1 MNLQESARPAKAG
14 KCLADELLIVCART
28 HLDPTHVE
36 QLRRLAGSELDWS
49 YLLAAAHRHGMLPLV
64 SRHLNEQCPET
75 VPLSWRDYLR
85 VFVEKNV
92 RENFLLTSELLRI
105 AARFA
110 RDGVLAFSYKGPTLA
125 ADAFGSVALRQMV
138 DLDLLTPHHDLLR
151 AHDSLVALGYET
163 SLREEDV
170 PRGRTRRAPGQYA
183 FTLEKSKCLV
193 ELHTERTL
201 RYFPRPLDPARL
213 ASRSKLQRL
222 GGQSVRVLAPEDQL
236 LFLCVHGAKH
246 FWDRL
251 SMICDVAE
259 FLRAHPD
266 LDWDQARREAD
277 ALGAGR
283 ILRLGLLLAV
293 EMLRAEVPYEILLEA
308 WGDAP
313 VAFLLAQVRETLFV
327 DGFISHGVRGRL
339 RFRMGM
345 VRNIWAG
352 IRYSLRL
359 ATTPA
364 EENSGGSGLLRS
376 ALRPG
381 KLIQEYGWGLR
392 QFVAP
397 PDLAPY
403 LPTPIGI
410 VERMLG
416 LAEVGPSDVV
426 YDLGCGDGRI
436 VIQAAKKHGARGV
449 GVELHPGRI
458 AGARKR
464 ARKEGVEK
472 QVTFLQQD
480 AKTVDISPATVVTLY
495 LTTSGNIK
503 LRQILQSQLRP
514 GTRIVSYGEDLGDW
528 VPEKTVLIE
537 DAKGNSG
544 TLHLWRV
551 ASPATSHQ
559 A

>member
-1 MNLQESARPAKAG
+1 MTVQESTRPLKAE

-36 QLRRLAGSELDWS
+36 QLRRLAGSDLDWS
-49 YLLAAAHRHGMLPLV
+49 YLLAAAHRHGVLPLV
-64 SRHLNEQCPET
+64 GRHLCECCPED

-85 VFVEKNV
+85 VYLESNTRHNLF
-92 RENFLLTSELLRI
+92 LTSELLRI
-105 AARFA
+105 SARFA
-110 RDGVLAFSYKGPTLA
+110 EENVSAFPYKGPTLA

-151 AHDSLVALGYET
+151 ARDSLVALGYET

-183 FTLEKSKCLV
+183 FTLEKGKCLV

-201 RYFPRPLDPARL
+201 RYFPVPLDPARL

-246 FWDRL
+246 FWGRL
-251 SMICDVAE
+251 GWICDIAE
-259 FLRAHPD
+259 LVRTHVD
-266 LDWDQARREAD
+266 LDWDLTYKEAH
-277 ALGAGR
+277 ALGARR
-283 ILRLGLLLAV
+283 ILRLGLMLAGDVLGV
-293 EMLRAEVPYEILLEA
+293 EFPRKVLHDL
-308 WGDAP
+308 GSDAQ
-313 VAFLLAQVRETLFV
+313 AQSLAAQVKEKLLL
-327 DGFISHGVRGRL
+327 DGFAIPGVVDRL
-339 RFRMGM
+339 RFRMRMRGN
-345 VRNIWAG
+345 VWQG
-352 IRYSLRL
+352 ISYSFRL
-359 ATTPA
+359 ATTPS
-364 EENSGGSGLLRS
+364 EERDGQSVLLRS
-376 ALRPG
+376 ALRPA
-381 KLIQEYGWGLR
+381 KLLREYGWGL
-392 QFVAP
+392 QGSSTP
-397 PDLAPY
+397 LDLARY
-403 LPTPIGI
+403 VPTPPFV
-410 VERMLG
+410 VEQMLE
-416 LAEVGPSDVV
+416 LAEASAADVV

-458 AGARKR
+458 AEARKR

-514 GTRIVSYGEDLGDW
+514 GTRIVSHGEDLGDW
-528 VPEKTVLIE
+528 TPERVETVT
-537 DAKGNSG
+537 DAVGNST
-544 TLHLWRV
+544 TLYLWRV
-551 ASPATSHQ
+551 GPTAPSF
-559 A
+559 

>member
-1 MNLQESARPAKAG
+1 MNLQESARPTKAG

-36 QLRRLAGSELDWS
+36 QLHRLAGSDLDWS
-49 YLLAAAHRHGMLPLV
+49 YLLAAAHRHGVLPLV
-64 SRHLNEQCPET
+64 GRHVCEHCSEAG
-75 VPLSWRDYLR
+75 PLSWRDYLR
-85 VFVEKNV
+85 VYLQNNTRHNLF
-92 RENFLLTSELLRI
+92 LTSELLRI
-105 AARFA
+105 SARFA
-110 RDGVLAFSYKGPTLA
+110 EENVPAFPYKGPTLA
-125 ADAFGSVALRQMV
+125 AGAFGSVALRQMV

-151 AHDSLVALGYET
+151 ARDSLVALGYET

-183 FTLEKSKCLV
+183 FTLEKGKCLV

-201 RYFPRPLDPARL
+201 RYFPVPLDPARL
-213 ASRSKLQRL
+213 ARRSKLQRL

-246 FWDRL
+246 FWGRL
-251 SMICDVAE
+251 GWICDIAE
-259 FLRAHPD
+259 LIRAQPE
-266 LDWDQARREAD
+266 LDWDQALREAD
-277 ALGAGR
+277 LLGAGS
-283 ILRLGLLLAV
+283 ILRLGLMLARDVLDAGIPERVLV
-293 EMLRAEVPYEILLEA
+293 ELRRDERAQA
-308 WGDAP
+308 
-313 VAFLLAQVRETLFV
+313 LAAHVLQGLFV
-327 DGFISHGVRGRL
+327 DGFVPRGILERL
-339 RFRMGM
+339 EFRMRMRG
-345 VRNIWAG
+345 NLWEG
-352 IRYSLRL
+352 LRYSFRL
-359 ATTPA
+359 ATTPPQG
-364 EENSGGSGLLRS
+364 NGGWPALWRS
-376 ALRPG
+376 ALRPLALLREHG
-381 KLIQEYGWGLR
+381 SGLR
-392 QFVAP
+392 RASP
-397 PDLAPY
+397 PLDLGSF
-403 LPTPIGI
+403 LPTPQEI
-410 VERMLG
+410 VDRMLG
-416 LAEVGPSDVV
+416 LAEVGPDDLI

-458 AGARKR
+458 AEARKR

-503 LRQILQSQLRP
+503 LRQILQSRLRP

-528 VPEKTVLIE
+528 VPEKTVIIE

-551 ASPATSHQ
+551 ASPATSRQ